1 MEKMINKFLDEYLG
15 NEVVCIKKRPSGSC
29 NMYHLCSK
37 KNKTL
42 IILFS
47 VRSDDGE
54 MVIFRSTE
62 LTNMIIDLFSI
73 DKHDSMRI
81 VSNWFGGKHS
91 INKVKDLMKFIN
103 VYGN

>member
-1 MEKMINKFLDEYLG
+1 MEKMVYKFLDEYLG
-15 NEVVCIKKRPSGSC
+15 DEVVCKKRQNGSR

-42 IILFS
+42 IIFFS

-81 VSNWFGGKHS
+81 VRNWFGVKH
-91 INKVKDLMKFIN
+91 NLRKVKDLMKFVD